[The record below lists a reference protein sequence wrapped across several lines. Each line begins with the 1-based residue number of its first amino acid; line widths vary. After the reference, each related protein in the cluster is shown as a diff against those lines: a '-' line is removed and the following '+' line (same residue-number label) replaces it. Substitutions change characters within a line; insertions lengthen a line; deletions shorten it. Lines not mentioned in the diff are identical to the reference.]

1 LQDDRLLV
9 MLNFTTDTPAFAL
22 PTHVPLSDKELLISN
37 YEVDPAEDI
46 RLLTL
51 RPFEARVY
59 RLR

>member
-1 LQDDRLLV
+1 V
-9 MLNFTTDTPAFAL
+9 FAL
-22 PTHVPLSDKELLISN
+22 PSHIRFAEKELLISN
-37 YEVDPAEDI
+37 FAVDPAEDI